1 MSVCLFV
8 LLVFNCG
15 SGKKTVVNTPTNSA
29 KSYPLV
35 DQQLWPF
42 FEKFEAAA
50 KQRGRTINLAT
61 QQIKATIEPIPASN
75 VGLCSRTNNDRVIII
90 DQKFWTSRS
99 LLSRELIV
107 FHELGHC
114 SLQLEHRNSQEGGI
128 CKSIM
133 RSGHEGCLD
142 NYTPTSRAGYLDELF
157 GNLD

>member
-1 MSVCLFV
+1 MTTS
-8 LLVFNCG
+8 
-15 SGKKTVVNTPTNSA
+15 TNPV
-29 KSYPLV
+29 KSYPLA
-35 DQQLWPF
+35 DTQLWPF
-42 FEKFEAAA
+42 FENFEAAA
-50 KQRGRTINLAT
+50 KQRGININLTT
-61 QQIKATIEPIPASN
+61 QQIKATIEAIPAPN

-114 SLQLEHRNSQEGGI
+114 SLQLEHRNKQVGGI

-142 NYTPTSRAGYLDELF
+142 NYTTASRSTYLDELF
-157 GNLD
+157 SSLE